1 MNIEREVKNMKE
13 IKMELNKYQIK
24 ELRKEY
30 VERVKEWEYWE
41 KKRENNNI
49 KAIEKYIEDSYQ
61 RALGKMNEFEY
72 LMTILELNT
81 LELFGDIRF

>member
-1 MNIEREVKNMKE
+1 MKE
-13 IKMELNKYQIK
+13 IKMKLNKYQIK

-41 KKRENNNI
+41 KERENNNI

-72 LMTILELNT
+72 LMTILDLDT
-81 LELFGDIRF
+81 SELFGDIRF

>member
-30 VERVKEWEYWE
+30 VERVKEWE
-41 KKRENNNI
+41 
-49 KAIEKYIEDSYQ
+49 
-61 RALGKMNEFEY
+61 
-72 LMTILELNT
+72 
-81 LELFGDIRF
+81 